1 MRSIFARFRLGLV
14 LGGGGARGGAH
25 AGVLSI
31 LSDIGYQP
39 DLIVGASMGALI
51 ASLAGTGLPPSKII
65 QILLEARFTDLISVD
80 RTGRGLVGSDRIE
93 SFLKRHLGGAD
104 LRDLKPKVAV
114 MATDLLG
121 REAVILDEGPA
132 VRAVLASM
140 AIPGLFPLVEW
151 GGRELVDGG
160 LLTNVPTQ
168 AAYQLGAERLVAVDV
183 GGGNWAT
190 DVTLNNI
197 GNFNAQ
203 LQRALYWLL
212 SLSKREAAFETW
224 LRSAMLTNDK
234 LSEYHLQLFPPDI
247 LIQPAMPKIGLFTME
262 FLEDAIRAGV
272 EAALA
277 LAPEICKLANRWYH
291 LRQPATPAGRLAL
304 LPSKQL
310 SD

>member
-1 MRSIFARFRLGLV
+1 MHSIFAPFRLGLV

-25 AGVLSI
+25 AAILSVLSE
-31 LSDIGYQP
+31 IGYQP

-65 QILLEARFTDLISVD
+65 QALLAARFADLISLD

-93 SFLKRHLGGAD
+93 SFLTNHLGDAD
-104 LRDLKPKVAV
+104 LRDLKPKIAV
-114 MATDLLG
+114 MATDLVA

-132 VRAVLASM
+132 VQAVLASM

-160 LLTNVPTQ
+160 LLANVPTQ

-183 GGGNWAT
+183 GGGNWST

-212 SLSKREAAFETW
+212 SLSKREPAFETW

-234 LSEYHLQLFPPDI
+234 LSEYHLQAFPPDI
-247 LIQPAMPKIGLFTME
+247 LIRPEMPKVGLFTME
-262 FLEDAIRAGV
+262 FLEDAVQAGTNAAQAMAPQIR
-272 EAALA
+272 
-277 LAPEICKLANRWYH
+277 KLAHQWYH
-291 LRQPATPAGRLAL
+291 LRRPPVRMGQLVL
-304 LPSKQL
+304 LPSKPTI
-310 SD
+310 